1 MKAVKKIL
9 KAILCLFL
17 VLIVIIG
24 AYVLYVV
31 CQYSRIKDNKNLN
44 IHSGKNSVAVNR
56 DMFKIMTYNIGFG
69 AYTQDFSFFMD
80 EGTMNDGTKVAGK
93 DSRAKDKQT
102 VINNTNG
109 AIATVAEENPD
120 FVFMQEVDT
129 KSHRA
134 RKVNQLN
141 MITSALP
148 DCTYSFAENFHSA
161 YLFYPVTNPHGK
173 SNSGI
178 LTYSKFDIFSS
189 LRRSFPV
196 DNGFPAKF
204 FDYDRCF
211 VVSRLNLDGVRNGKQ
226 LVLINVHLSAYDK
239 GGKIRQKQLKMLNS
253 VLKEERDKGNYV
265 VCGGDFNHD
274 IASAYAEEGKDSL
287 TYFASEQKIPEWV
300 YRLTDENLEE
310 GFKFVASLNAPTCR
324 STDMPYKKGVNYSVV
339 IDGFIVSDNIVVE
352 LCKNIDTDFKYSD
365 HNPAMMIF
373 SLA

>member
-80 EGTMNDGTKVAGK
+80 EGTMNDGTKVEGK

-189 LRRSFPV
+189 VRRSFP
-196 DNGFPAKF
+196 A
-204 FDYDRCF
+204 R
-211 VVSRLNLDGVRNGKQ
+211 R
-226 LVLINVHLSAYDK
+226 A
-239 GGKIRQKQLKMLNS
+239 
-253 VLKEERDKGNYV
+253 
-265 VCGGDFNHD
+265 
-274 IASAYAEEGKDSL
+274 
-287 TYFASEQKIPEWV
+287 
-300 YRLTDENLEE
+300 
-310 GFKFVASLNAPTCR
+310 CR
-324 STDMPYKKGVNYSVV
+324 S
-339 IDGFIVSDNIVVE
+339 
-352 LCKNIDTDFKYSD
+352 
-365 HNPAMMIF
+365 
-373 SLA
+373 